1 MSKTTLVG
9 KPSPRRL
16 GKLLAGCF
24 GAREPRLIV
33 GPGPGLDAAILGV
46 GRGRVMVVAEDPIFP
61 APGLPLEIMGEFTVH
76 IGASDVAVT
85 GARPTHMTYTLL
97 LPPTCPERDAAVVIR
112 SISKTAKR
120 LGISIVGGHTGWY
133 GAVTIPIVGGVTVWG
148 FAEKGGWVSPG
159 GARDG
164 DLLLMTKGPA
174 IEASALLAV
183 LYRKRLERL
192 VPRKSLDALCARTRE
207 ITVVKDALVAFEAG
221 RPVGPLGGKRRAS
234 AARGGNGVH
243 AMHDATEG
251 GVLGGLW
258 EMSEASGLRLRADLD
273 AVRVP
278 ADIAA
283 LAAALRFDPWQAIS
297 EGTLLAAVAPR
308 AAARVLD
315 AWRRAGIPG
324 FCIGEF
330 DSTLRRNT
338 LRRGGRTG
346 PLPEP
351 GKDPFWPLFFKGLS

>member
-1 MSKTTLVG
+1 MSKTKLVG

-24 GAREPRLIV
+24 GAREPRLLV
-33 GPGPGLDAAILGV
+33 GPGPGLDAAVLGV
-46 GRGRVMVVAEDPIFP
+46 GRGRVMVGAEDPIFP

-85 GARPTHMTYTLL
+85 GVRPTHMTYTLL

-112 SISKTAKR
+112 SISKTARR

-133 GAVTIPIVGGVTVWG
+133 GAVTIPTVGGVTVWG
-148 FAEKGGWVSPG
+148 FAEKSRWISPG

-183 LYRKRLERL
+183 LYRKRLERR

-207 ITVVKDALVAFEAG
+207 ITVVKDALLAFEAG
-221 RPVGPLGGKRRAS
+221 RAPKKG
-234 AARGGNGVH
+234 GGNGVH

-278 ADIAA
+278 ADIAS
-283 LAAALRFDPWQAIS
+283 LAAALRFDPWEAIS

-351 GKDPFWPLFFKGLS
+351 GKDPFWDLFFKGLS